1 MDVTDINTFNNQL
14 LNMLCACST
23 EKTENI
29 CLISNEELEENCI
42 KLTCS
47 HKFNYN
53 SIFQEIKNQKR
64 YSNLEVQKIKQH
76 QIKCPY
82 CRSVQNG
89 LLPSREG
96 YDNVIGVNWPK
107 KHQYL
112 PNSCVYEF
120 KSGKR
125 KGEFCGKKCSEK
137 YCTNHLKIMS
147 NRAKKEQEKLQK
159 KTEKLQKKTEI
170 LKENIKTGVFP
181 CSYIFKRGKKHNCKE
196 NEKN

>member
-1 MDVTDINTFNNQL
+1 MNITDIATFNTEL

-23 EKTENI
+23 EKNPENV

-53 SIFQEIKNQKR
+53 AIFQEIKNQKR
-64 YSNLEVQKIKQH
+64 YSNLEVQKIRQH

-82 CRSVQNG
+82 CRSVQDG

-96 YDNVIGVNWPK
+96 YDNVVGVNWPK

-112 PNSCVYEF
+112 PNITDF
-120 KSGKR
+120 K
-125 KGEFCGKKCSEK
+125 
-137 YCTNHLKIMS
+137 M
-147 NRAKKEQEKLQK
+147 A
-159 KTEKLQKKTEI
+159 
-170 LKENIKTGVFP
+170 VP
-181 CSYIFKRGKKHNCKE
+181 
-196 NEKN
+196 